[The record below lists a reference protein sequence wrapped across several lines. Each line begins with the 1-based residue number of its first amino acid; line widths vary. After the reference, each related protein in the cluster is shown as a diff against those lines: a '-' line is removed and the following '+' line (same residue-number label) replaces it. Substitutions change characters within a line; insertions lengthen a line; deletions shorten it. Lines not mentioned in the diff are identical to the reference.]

1 MGVKLGD
8 FEKTK
13 LLKGYISNCVS
24 YFYIFKLQIYGE
36 LERYLISIDIK
47 VRIIKL

>member
-8 FEKTK
+8 LEITK
-13 LLKGYISNCVS
+13 LLKGYISIS
-24 YFYIFKLQIYGE
+24 YFYIFKLQLYGE